1 MGPPAGLVAPPAGSG
16 ASWEGEPCF
25 ARRAGRIPLVT
36 RVWFDG
42 TRPVTRVFVVI
53 RRAIEWRRKGRMHDM
68 YYMFQEVRSELRGA
82 FVGASL
88 ALGGWHPIQDGDK

>member
-1 MGPPAGLVAPPAGSG
+1 M
-16 ASWEGEPCF
+16 
-25 ARRAGRIPLVT
+25 T
-36 RVWFDG
+36 
-42 TRPVTRVFVVI
+42 